1 MVIHCLGKQTRIS
14 HLKKK
19 YLVLI
24 TYLYMI
30 SDTYKKSYLK
40 LLHVQV
46 KYIFDIKQIYINDV
60 LFECNILRT

>member
-14 HLKKK
+14 HFKKK

-24 TYLYMI
+24 IYLYMI
-30 SDTYKKSYLK
+30 SDAYKKSYLK
-40 LLHVQV
+40 LLQV

-60 LFECNILRT
+60 LFEFNSLRT

>member
-1 MVIHCLGKQTRIS
+1 MVIHCFGKQTRIS
-14 HLKKK
+14 HFKKK
-19 YLVLI
+19 FLVLI

-30 SDTYKKSYLK
+30 SDAYKKSYLK
-40 LLHVQV
+40 LLQV